1 MSAPYAKATLVVGDE
16 EGPVGLVTHSNGIGK
31 GSSGLELELR
41 PLQQK
46 ELLYEEFHS
55 LPSVEEIT
63 GSRGTSWN
71 EWFFPPDVPR
81 ECQLLRRE
89 NIAIPACYLLVGI
102 MQGLSAPLINV
113 YPLDLGATEAQQTT
127 LSSIRSLP
135 ASFKLLF
142 GFWSDNVPLYGYRRK
157 SYMLLGWIVCS
168 LSLVTLMLGSDLSM
182 IHDSN
187 PPEDAPSIP
196 FLSITLLGF
205 GTGFWLADVMGDSVV
220 AEKAKLEI
228 SKGHLQSTC
237 YACRFFGLMVAA
249 PCSTVMYSKVGP
261 YYVFLLLAILPLTII
276 PLIYNLTEARNA
288 PVASTREQCDEIWK
302 TVCSRAVWQPMGF
315 VSEIRVFCLFDLKKQ
330 TYCSHRLRSIFTTCY
345 KSAMRH
351 GENFSRLCWVLLPI
365 NSIPF

>member
-16 EGPVGLVTHSNGIGK
+16 EGPVGLAMNSNGNDR
-31 GSSGLELELR
+31 SSGGLELEMQ
-41 PLQQK
+41 PLAQQRH
-46 ELLYEEFHS
+46 EHEHEQFHS
-55 LPSVEEIT
+55 LPSIDDIT
-63 GSRGTSWN
+63 AKKTSSSWN
-71 EWFFPPDVPR
+71 DWFFPPDVPR

-102 MQGLSAPLINV
+102 MQGLSGPLINV

-142 GFWSDNVPLYGYRRK
+142 GFWSDNVPLCGYRRK
-157 SYMLLGWIVCS
+157 SYMLLGWAICS
-168 LSLVTLMLGSDLSM
+168 LSLVMLMLKSDLGM
-182 IHDSN
+182 NQDLN
-187 PPEDAPSIP
+187 PPNGAPSIP
-196 FLSITLLGF
+196 FLSVTLLGF

-249 PCSTVMYSKVGP
+249 PCSTVLYSSMGP
-261 YYVFLLLAILPLTII
+261 YYVFLLLAILPLAIL
-276 PLIYNLTEARNA
+276 PLIYNLKEARDA
-288 PVASTREQCDEIWK
+288 PVASTRDQCDEIYK

-315 VSEIRVFCLFDLKKQ
+315 VS
-330 TYCSHRLRSIFTTCY
+330 
-345 KSAMRH
+345 
-351 GENFSRLCWVLLPI
+351 VLY
-365 NSIPF
+365 